1 MAVTPLWKEHKMED
15 KYTACGT
22 VVENVGGLYRV
33 VLERNT
39 SDPLSGKEISCN
51 ARGLLR
57 HRDER
62 PKAGD
67 RVKITYTDHS
77 FIIDENNEVI
87 PSENGAD
94 IFLSEICDRR
104 NVFIRPPVA
113 NLDYLFL
120 VLSSRSPVTLPLV
133 ADKMISIAEH
143 NGVEPVIIVSKCDL
157 DTKEADMLSETY
169 KKAGFSV
176 YRVSSEEGT
185 GIGELSSDIEKM
197 LVSGKIAAFA
207 GASGVGKSTLLN
219 KLFPHL
225 GLRTHSV
232 SRKNERGRHTTRAVT
247 LYPVFGGYL
256 ADTPGFSMLDFE
268 RFDFFGKDE
277 LLDTFRD
284 FAPYTDKCKY
294 ADCTHTKEE
303 GCAVLEAVLNGE
315 ISKSRHESYLDMY
328 GVLKQKPTW
337 KK

>member
-1 MAVTPLWKEHKMED
+1 MQN

-22 VVENVGGLYRV
+22 VLENVGGLYRIR
-33 VLERNT
+33 LDSGT
-39 SDPLSGKEISCN
+39 GDPLSGKEISCN

-57 HRDER
+57 HKDER

-67 RVKITYTDHS
+67 RVNVAYTDHS
-77 FIIDENNEVI
+77 FSVDDGGAVT
-87 PSENGAD
+87 PSEGGAD
-94 IFLSEICDRR
+94 IFLSEICLRR

-120 VLSSRSPVTLPLV
+120 VLSSRSPQTLPLV

-143 NGVEPVIIVSKCDL
+143 SRVEPVIIVSKCDL
-157 DTKEADMLSETY
+157 DIGAADVLFSTY
-169 KKAGFSV
+169 KKAGFEV
-176 YRVSSEEGT
+176 YRVSSNDGT
-185 GIGELSSDIEKM
+185 GIDELSSGIEKM
-197 LVSGKIAAFA
+197 LCGGKIAAFA

-219 KLFPHL
+219 RLFPYL
-225 GLRTHSV
+225 GLQTHSV

-268 RFDFFGKDE
+268 RFDFFRVDE

-284 FAPYTDKCKY
+284 FAPFSDKCRY
-294 ADCTHTKEE
+294 ADCSHTKEE
-303 GCAVLEAVLNGE
+303 GCAVIEAVRRGE
-315 ISKSRHESYLDMY
+315 ISQSRHDSYLDMY
-328 GVLKQKPTW
+328 SVLRLKPSW